1 MNKSIH
7 YSEEICNCL
16 KAQNIAQKLSDYVL
30 GYVISIIISIFCAG
44 YKGKTVDFEKHS
56 NRHRTSISRFLKSER
71 WDDHVLETAIK
82 QVVLKTIY
90 DESRNSG
97 KPVLLI
103 IDDTIASKTKPSS
116 SASHPIESAY
126 FHFSHLKGKQDYGH
140 QAIGIMLS
148 CNGITLN
155 YGIIMY
161 DKSKSKIELV
171 KEIAEE
177 LPMAP
182 NSSYLLCDSWYV
194 CGKLMDAFLA
204 KGFYTI
210 GALKTNRIIY
220 PMGVK
225 MNIREFAEKIAK
237 DDSLFC
243 IVTVKGHKYHIFR
256 YEGNINGVEN
266 AVVLISY
273 PVGALGKEKALR
285 AFISTNVALSTNDIL
300 ELYVQRWDIEVFFR
314 DSKNKLALD
323 KYQIRSAKAIRR
335 FWLISSLAYLI
346 ACFEADDFNFS
357 KGYKILKNKIY
368 IEQIDFI
375 FEFAKNGGDK
385 SVLMAMVA

>member
-7 YSEEICNCL
+7 HSEIICNCL
-16 KAQNIAQKLSDYVL
+16 TSQNLTNKLSDYVL
-30 GYVISIIISIFCAG
+30 GYLISIIISIFCTG
-44 YKGKTVDFEKHS
+44 YKGKTIDFEKHS
-56 NRHRTSISRFLKSER
+56 ERHRTSISRF
-71 WDDHVLETAIK
+71 DNVLETAIK
-82 QVVLKTIY
+82 QTVLKIIY

-97 KPVLLI
+97 QPILFIV
-103 IDDTIASKTKPSS
+103 DDTISSKTKPSS
-116 SASHPIESAY
+116 KAMHPIESAD
-126 FHFSHLKGKQDYGH
+126 FHFSHLKRKQDYGH

-177 LPMAP
+177 LPEAP
-182 NSSYLLCDSWYV
+182 NISYLLCDSWYV
-194 CGKLMDAFLA
+194 CGKLMDVFMA
-204 KGFYTI
+204 KGFYTV

-220 PMGVK
+220 PLGVK
-225 MNIREFAEKIAK
+225 INIREFAEKISK

-243 IVTVKGHKYHIFR
+243 IVTVKGRKYHVFR

-266 AVVLISY
+266 VVVLISF
-273 PVGALGKEKALR
+273 PVGALGKERALR
-285 AFISTNVALSTNDIL
+285 AFISTNAALSTNEIL
-300 ELYVQRWDIEVFFR
+300 ELYVQRWTIEVFFR

-323 KYQIRSAKAIRR
+323 KYQIRSSKAIRR
-335 FWLISSLAYLI
+335 FWLIASLAHLI
-346 ACFEADDFNFS
+346 ACFETDDFNFS

-368 IEQIDFI
+368 MEQVDFI

-385 SVLMAMVA
+385 SALLAMIA

>member
-7 YSEEICNCL
+7 HSEIICNCL
-16 KAQNIAQKLSDYVL
+16 TSQNLTNKLSDYVL
-30 GYVISIIISIFCAG
+30 GYLISIIISIFCTG
-44 YKGKTVDFEKHS
+44 YKGKTIDFEKHS
-56 NRHRTSISRFLKSER
+56 ERHRTSISRFLKSEK
-71 WDDHVLETAIK
+71 WDDNVLETAIK
-82 QVVLKTIY
+82 QTVLKIIY

-97 KPVLLI
+97 QPILFIV
-103 IDDTIASKTKPSS
+103 DDTISSKTKPSS
-116 SASHPIESAY
+116 KAMHPIESAD
-126 FHFSHLKGKQDYGH
+126 FHFSHLKRKQDYGH

-177 LPMAP
+177 LPEAP
-182 NSSYLLCDSWYV
+182 NISYLLCDSWYV
-194 CGKLMDAFLA
+194 CGKLMDVFMA
-204 KGFYTI
+204 KGFYTV

-220 PMGVK
+220 PLGVK
-225 MNIREFAEKIAK
+225 INIREFAEKISK

-243 IVTVKGHKYHIFR
+243 IVTVKGRKYHVFR

-266 AVVLISY
+266 VVVLISF
-273 PVGALGKEKALR
+273 PVGALGKERALR
-285 AFISTNVALSTNDIL
+285 AFISTNAALSTNEIL
-300 ELYVQRWDIEVFFR
+300 ELYVQRWTIEVFFR

-323 KYQIRSAKAIRR
+323 KYQIRSSKAIRR
-335 FWLISSLAYLI
+335 FWLIASLAHLI
-346 ACFEADDFNFS
+346 ACFETDDFNFS

-368 IEQIDFI
+368 MEQVDFI

-385 SVLMAMVA
+385 SALLAMIA